1 MGVFFPKD
9 EPRHIEALSRETVF
23 DGAVWDVV
31 RETFDY
37 NGTVLRRDFVDHT
50 GAVGVV
56 AINEDG
62 DVMMIR
68 QYRHAIRSH
77 NWEIPAGL
85 LDIPGEDPLEC
96 AKRELAEEV
105 DLEADHWDYLMTLNT
120 TPGGSNEF
128 IQIYVATGLRPLT
141 HDYVREGEEADLEKR
156 FIPLADVVSAIM
168 QGDIKNQIAVTAVL
182 AAYVQQRQL

>member
-1 MGVFFPKD
+1 MGVFLPKD
-9 EPRHIEALSRETVF
+9 EPRQIEALSRERVF
-23 DGAVWDVV
+23 DGAIWDVV

-37 NGTVLRRDFVDHT
+37 NGTVLGRDFVDHT
-50 GAVGVV
+50 GAVGIV
-56 AINEDG
+56 AISDVG

-68 QYRHAIRSH
+68 QYRHAIRSL

-96 AKRELAEEV
+96 AKRELAEEA
-105 DLEADHWDYLMTLNT
+105 DLEADHWDHLMTLNT

-141 HDYVREGEEADLEKR
+141 HNYVREGEEADLEKR
-156 FIPLADVVSAIM
+156 FIPLVDVVSAIM
-168 QGDIKNQIAVTAVL
+168 QGNIRNQIAVTAVL

>member
-1 MGVFFPKD
+1 MGVFLPKD
-9 EPRHIEALSRETVF
+9 EPRHIEALSRERVF
-23 DGAVWDVV
+23 DGAIWDVV

-37 NGTVLRRDFVDHT
+37 NGTVLRRDFIDHT

-56 AINEDG
+56 AINDEG
-62 DVMMIR
+62 EVMMIR
-68 QYRHAIRSH
+68 QYRHAIRSL

-96 AKRELAEEV
+96 AKRELAEEA

-128 IQIYVATGLRPLT
+128 IQIYVASGLRSLS

-156 FIPLADVVSAIM
+156 FVPLADVVSAIM
-168 QGDIKNQIAVTAVL
+168 QGDIKNQIAVTALL
-182 AAYVQQRQL
+182 AAYVQRHQL